1 MCNNNNDLNYGCH
14 IMYWNDYSCI
24 VIEFFILKD
33 FVFPVDISSILYYNT
48 CEKNHLVS
56 DSIQNLKSS
65 LN

>member
-1 MCNNNNDLNYGCH
+1 MVATLCTEMTILASLQNF
-14 IMYWNDYSCI
+14 S
-24 VIEFFILKD
+24 FLKD